1 MRHAPI
7 DPAVFRAHRDALR
20 GLVPPRSLVV
30 VHAADVLPTN
40 GDGTLRLVPAADLF
54 HLAGIEQEES
64 VLVLAPNAADPAA
77 RETLF
82 LREPNETSAI
92 WEGHKLSKDEARA
105 LSGIA
110 KVRWLAEL
118 PGALHALLCEG

>member
-54 HLAGIEQEES
+54 HLTGIEQEES
-64 VLVLAPNAADPAA
+64 VLVLAPDAADPAH
-77 RETLF
+77 REMLF
-82 LREPNETSAI
+82 IRQPSETSAI
-92 WEGHKLSKDEARA
+92 WEGHKLSKDEAQTI
-105 LSGIA
+105 SGVA

-118 PGALHALLCEG
+118 PAAIHGLMCE